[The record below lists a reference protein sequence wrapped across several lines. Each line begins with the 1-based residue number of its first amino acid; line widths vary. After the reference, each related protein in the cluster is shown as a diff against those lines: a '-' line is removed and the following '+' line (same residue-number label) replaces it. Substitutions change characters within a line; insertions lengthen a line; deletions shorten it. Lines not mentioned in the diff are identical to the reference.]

1 MADDRKRTNQITL
14 RLTDRELLDLSR
26 NAVLD
31 DRPTADYVHFILRRS
46 LYGTVGVRTSDCNES
61 MGSAEQRVERT
72 TMNDSQ
78 KTEERVETG
87 RPRLTADDQAAIAR
101 IREDIKARATA
112 LHPLAVECLYDDEC
126 KTLMSKGH
134 HGTAEFMAACE
145 EWNGGPMSGWGK
157 VRHVWLRNTPDSS
170 GDYEF
175 RVWPA
180 EPHTRGS
187 YPATTMLDDPAY
199 DNDGVI
205 LGLQNLREEG

>member
-1 MADDRKRTNQITL
+1 MNI
-14 RLTDRELLDLSR
+14 
-26 NAVLD
+26 
-31 DRPTADYVHFILRRS
+31 
-46 LYGTVGVRTSDCNES
+46 
-61 MGSAEQRVERT
+61 GSAEQRVERT

>member
-1 MADDRKRTNQITL
+1 MSTADPAEVR
-14 RLTDRELLDLSR
+14 
-26 NAVLD
+26 V
-31 DRPTADYVHFILRRS
+31 DRPVRRYP
-46 LYGTVGVRTSDCNES
+46 LEVG
-61 MGSAEQRVERT
+61 
-72 TMNDSQ
+72 
-78 KTEERVETG
+78 
-87 RPRLTADDQAAIAR
+87 
-101 IREDIKARATA
+101 
-112 LHPLAVECLYDDEC
+112 CLYTDDT

-134 HGTAEFMAACE
+134 HDPAEFRTACE
-145 EWNGGPMSGWGK
+145 FWNGGPLTRWGGK
-157 VRHVWLRNTPDSS
+157 IRHAWGRTVPDSS